1 MRNTIV
7 GGVLFLVPLVFISLI
22 LGRGFELTRM
32 VAKPFYKFLPL
43 DHIGGI
49 ALVNILAVIMLFLVC
64 YLAGVAAK
72 HGSIAK
78 RVKRAENI
86 LINIV
91 PGYAVTKGV
100 VGGATKDEDAV
111 SVLRPVSVR
120 FDDYEQ
126 LAFEI
131 ERTEDKVVIFVPGAP
146 SAWSGTSVIVDVA
159 RVTLLDLP
167 PHKIVGLLRVMGR
180 GTFELQAQGFGVPPV
195 EVS

>member
-1 MRNTIV
+1 MRTTIL
-7 GGVLFLVPLVFISLI
+7 GGVLFLVPLVFITLI
-22 LGRGFELTRM
+22 LGRGFEITRM

-49 ALVNILAVIMLFLVC
+49 AIINILAIILLFLVC
-64 YLAGVAAK
+64 YLAGLAAT
-72 HGSIAK
+72 HGAIAK
-78 RVKRAENI
+78 RVKKAEDL
-86 LINIV
+86 LINII

-100 VGGATKDEDAV
+100 LGGATKNDDAM
-111 SVLRPVSVR
+111 SVLRPVFVK

-131 ERTEDKVVIFVPGAP
+131 ERTEDKVVIFLPGAP

-159 RVTLLDLP
+159 RVTALDLP

-180 GTFELQAQGFGVPPV
+180 GTFALQAQGGGDPAVV
-195 EVS
+195 VS